1 MRKCNIINRKIRVM
15 KKNVLIKSLV
25 ALSMV
30 ALCVFISCQQNDAD
44 EKVLQNKSIIDFDV
58 TKSVE
63 EQTTEESKLAAE
75 AYHLM
80 DSHITIENGQFV
92 LSIKN
97 GASIGLSERVFEFYK
112 SKMDG
117 VNQLLSFQGTY
128 KVVTDHKTI
137 EVWKDSSIPLSFTKS
152 AGGVTKIEFDWN
164 GFDLY
169 LSQQDCN
176 RLSQGAT
183 LVSIIGALAPDP
195 TVSKVVATVGALC
208 SLSFS
213 VLASEYPGGVIITAD
228 FYPAP
233 IVGCISI
240 YTVKGQ

>member
-1 MRKCNIINRKIRVM
+1 MCIRDR
-15 KKNVLIKSLV
+15 KKNVLIKSL
-25 ALSMV
+25 ATFCMV
-30 ALCVFISCQQNDAD
+30 ALCVFVSCQKNDTD
-44 EKVLQNKSIIDFDV
+44 ESTLQAKSVIDFDI
-58 TKSVE
+58 TKSAD
-63 EQTTEESKLAAE
+63 EQTEEESKLAAK
-75 AYHLM
+75 AYSIM
-80 DSHITIENGQFV
+80 DSHIMIDNGQFV
-92 LSIKN
+92 LSVQN
-97 GASIGLSERVFEFYK
+97 GSSIGLSERVFEYYK

-117 VNQLLSFQGTY
+117 VNQLLSIQGTY

-137 EVWKDSSIPLSFTKS
+137 EVWKDANTPLTLTKA
-152 AGGVTKIEFDWN
+152 AGGITKIEFDWN

-195 TVSKVVATVGALC
+195 TVAKVVATVSALC

-233 IVGCISI
+233 IVGCIGI
-240 YTVKGQ
+240 YSLRGQ